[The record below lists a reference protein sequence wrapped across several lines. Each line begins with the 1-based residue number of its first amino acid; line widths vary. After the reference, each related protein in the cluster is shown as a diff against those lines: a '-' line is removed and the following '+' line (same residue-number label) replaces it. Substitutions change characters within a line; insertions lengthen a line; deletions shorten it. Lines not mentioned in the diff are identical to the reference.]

1 MPRFAR
7 FLSLALSLLAAFAA
21 QADDGERLA
30 QAARQQVGVT
40 VIYDP
45 AYARLAYPGGDVP
58 MQRGV
63 CADVLVRAFRASADL
78 DLQRLL
84 HEDMRAHF
92 SAYPALWGLRKP
104 DRNIDHRR
112 VPNLRRF
119 FERQHKQLPISDRAS
134 DYRAG
139 DIVSWRL
146 DNGLAHIGL
155 VSDRRRADG
164 RPLVIHNI
172 GRGTQEEDVLFAWTQ
187 TGHYRWFAEEAQA
200 R

>member
-1 MPRFAR
+1 MRWLVR
-7 FLSLALSLLAAFAA
+7 LLFLVLPLTAMAAM
-21 QADDGERLA
+21 ADEGKRLA

-45 AYARLAYPGGDVP
+45 AYVRLAYPGGDVP
-58 MQRGV
+58 AERGV
-63 CADVLVRAFRASADL
+63 CADVLVRAFRVSADL

-84 HEDMRAHF
+84 HEDMRGHF
-92 SAYPALWGLRKP
+92 SAYPSLWGLRQP

-112 VPNLRRF
+112 VPNLRRY
-119 FERQHKQLPISDRAS
+119 FERRGMAVPVSDRAN

-146 DNGLAHIGL
+146 GNGLAHIGL
-155 VSDRRRADG
+155 VSDRRGAGG

-172 GRGTQEEDVLFAWTQ
+172 GHGAQEEDVLFAWTQ
-187 TGHYRWFAEEAQA
+187 TGHYRWFAAEAHQ
-200 R
+200 